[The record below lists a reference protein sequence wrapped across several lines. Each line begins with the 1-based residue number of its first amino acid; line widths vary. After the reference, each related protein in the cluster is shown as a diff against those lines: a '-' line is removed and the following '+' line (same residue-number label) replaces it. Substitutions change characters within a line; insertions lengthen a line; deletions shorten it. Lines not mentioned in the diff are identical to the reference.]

1 MSGVVFFC
9 QESHFTAG
17 QDSSISTTSQMHTH
31 LGSRMPGRIVTRSKA
46 RGSDGVSTEAD
57 LLSAVLQQQASDP
70 TAASKGDLTR
80 KPAPLL
86 PGQASI
92 PAGVVASSRLS
103 LPNAAAATAIPT
115 PAAVAAASAKPHHQ
129 RSHSAGH
136 APKGTLQLQPE
147 AANDLASLADT
158 LVKASA
164 GRAQEQQLMSSTAA
178 GLQRRS
184 ARLAATV
191 PVSKDGGT
199 IITFSSSNKASLGR
213 ASAPARH
220 HKRATDTSLAAQE
233 GMPIRKGSLP
243 PPAAAA
249 VAAAADADAQPAAG
263 AVDSPGTATHAVS
276 NAAHSGAP
284 TPGQARRVRFA
295 AGPLNP
301 EQHPNSTN
309 DGHPASECAL
319 AVPVRRVPAS
329 YGMDLSKGNVLMLE
343 QLLGAECS
351 MSVSRLKRRVGL
363 LPPIRP
369 PRPHA
374 TGGTRPQ

>member
-1 MSGVVFFC
+1 MSGVVFRC
-9 QESHFTAG
+9 QESHFKAG
-17 QDSSISTTSQMHTH
+17 QDSSISTTSQMHTR
-31 LGSRMPGRIVTRSKA
+31 LGSRMPGRIVTRTKA

-57 LLSAVLQQQASDP
+57 LLSAVLQQQAADP
-70 TAASKGDLTR
+70 TTACKGDLTR

-92 PAGVVASSRLS
+92 PAGVMASSRLS
-103 LPNAAAATAIPT
+103 QHNAAAATAIPT
-115 PAAVAAASAKPHHQ
+115 PATVAAASAKPRHQ

-164 GRAQEQQLMSSTAA
+164 GRAQEQQLLSSTAA

-191 PVSKDGGT
+191 PVSKDGGP
-199 IITFSSSNKASLGR
+199 IITFSSSNKALLGR
-213 ASAPARH
+213 ASAPVRH
-220 HKRATDTSLAAQE
+220 HKRATDASLAAEE
-233 GMPIRKGSLP
+233 GMSIKKGSLP
-243 PPAAAA
+243 PPAAT
-249 VAAAADADAQPAAG
+249 AAAADADTQPAPA
-263 AVDSPGTATHAVS
+263 AADTPGTAPHAVS
-276 NAAHSGAP
+276 NAAHSGP
-284 TPGQARRVRFA
+284 STPGQARRVRFA

-374 TGGTRPQ
+374 TNDARPQ